1 MLSLFFFQGLRD
13 LTKKHEILMIVDEV
27 QTGIGAT
34 GKFWAHEHWNL
45 SEPPDMVSFSKKF
58 QAAGFY
64 FTDPELQPN
73 KPFRQFNTWC
83 GYLSKALIAKSIYQ
97 EISKNNLVQKTAQVG
112 DYLYKSLSSVFSKYP
127 DRIKNLRGEN
137 MGTFIAWDCVSPE
150 ERNKLLLA
158 CRT

>member
-1 MLSLFFFQGLRD
+1 
-13 LTKKHEILMIVDEV
+13 MIVDEV

-83 GYLSKALIAKSIYQ
+83 GDPSKALLLKVSTR
-97 EISKNNLVQKTAQVG
+97 NFQKQSCTE
-112 DYLYKSLSSVFSKYP
+112 DSTS
-127 DRIKNLRGEN
+127 RR
-137 MGTFIAWDCVSPE
+137 
-150 ERNKLLLA
+150 LLI
-158 CRT
+158 